1 MHNYCH
7 FCQLCLVTSTKKW
20 EMYHLKWSAFVSVDK
35 TLSNLQFLLL
45 CEPFQSFIRLLV
57 RATNDGQPCHSCQ
70 LPLTCLPMTR
80 TDTLAPS
87 THAHRGSSFHP
98 VFPTFSPQPKRQQT
112 DKMATLKRS
121 DILRKHSSRGR
132 PPKPEKER
140 QLKQRAAYQWR
151 DARRIYLAGSFERW
165 RKLRSRLQLKDS
177 SLAWHLLETHDKGC
191 YNCRYTFRH
200 YTVLS
205 LLCTVDMRFESTAH
219 L

>member
-1 MHNYCH
+1 MMDSH
-7 FCQLCLVTSTKKW
+7 VT
-20 EMYHLKWSAFVSVDK
+20 AVS
-35 TLSNLQFLLL
+35 
-45 CEPFQSFIRLLV
+45 
-57 RATNDGQPCHSCQ
+57 CHSPVLQWRALTPQ
-70 LPLTCLPMTR
+70 LRLRMR
-80 TDTLAPS
+80 TTEPP
-87 THAHRGSSFHP
+87 FHP
-98 VFPTFSPQPKRQQT
+98 NARFPLPKRQQT

-191 YNCRYTFRH
+191 YNCRYIFRH
-200 YTVLS
+200 YNVLS
-205 LLCTVDMRFESTAH
+205 FLFIVDSRFESIVY